1 MLPGTCAAAKGL
13 ELALV
18 TVAITGKVDFSAFT
32 PPMSDSIKVGDT
44 VSLTFK
50 TLPADVDRIALGF
63 EVRDGIA
70 PFPICNETLS
80 LSIGGFKAKMGPAP
94 PPKLPT
100 EKTGDTYFALV
111 KGRSV
116 NDGFFISTIVDEP
129 SPFPL
134 VLDGAKTSTTFTGAF
149 SARYKRN
156 TIPSLDMK
164 QAAKKTY
171 STNGLLSSEFIVN
184 TNFASGVALRATL
197 DSVKITMP
205 K

>member
-1 MLPGTCAAAKGL
+1 
-13 ELALV
+13 
-18 TVAITGKVDFSAFT
+18 VAITGKVDFSAFT
-32 PPMSDSIKVGDT
+32 PPMSDLVKVGDT

-80 LSIGGFKAKMGPAP
+80 LSFGGVKAKMGPAP
-94 PPKLPT
+94 PPKIPPPVGKAT
-100 EKTGDTYFALV
+100 DSTYFALV

-134 VLDGAKTSTTFTGAF
+134 VLDGAKTSTTFSGAF

-156 TIPSLDMK
+156 TIPSLDLK
-164 QAAKKTY
+164 TAAKKTY
-171 STNGLLSSEFIVN
+171 STDGQLSTEFIVN